1 MLFFMFNRN
10 LILTLLAVAAVALII
25 LIVKHRKKK
34 AAGSVLEDMKPSPKK
49 DLLIGLRDNAEV
61 FAEYY
66 EPLYIL
72 AKGNTGRKEWVA
84 ASWLNAVR
92 SLEGQD
98 AFKAAFNKKF
108 ASLAL
113 KTNNTKS
120 ARKAKKIDK
129 KQGKKCRKAAKKL
142 ISLLKKAGILR
153 DKTLTVIADETT
165 AEKYD
170 VIGNTSLNANEKYD
184 VFAPFWTLTTRR
196 KEKIEAATPVA
207 PVAAPAETPVA
218 APAET
223 PAAAPAEAPAENDV
237 TEAMPAAPA
246 APVKL
251 TGKEKK
257 KAKKQA
263 KKDKKAAKKA
273 KKKNKKNNEQF
284 NIIEN
289 TILLTKGAVR

>member
-10 LILTLLAVAAVALII
+10 LILTLLAVAAVVLII

-142 ISLLKKAGILR
+142 ISLLKKAGVLR

-196 KEKIEAATPVA
+196 KEKIEAAAPVA
-207 PVAAPAETPVA
+207 PAAAPAE
-218 APAET
+218 APAAT
-223 PAAAPAEAPAENDV
+223 PAEAPAENDV

>member
-34 AAGSVLEDMKPSPKK
+34 AAGSVLDDMKPSPKK

-66 EPLYIL
+66 EPLYKL

-108 ASLAL
+108 ASFAL

-153 DKTLTVIADETT
+153 DKTLTVVADETT

-196 KEKIEAATPVA
+196 KEKIEAAAPVA
-207 PVAAPAETPVA
+207 PAAAPVV
-218 APAET
+218 

-273 KKKNKKNNEQF
+273 NKKNKKNNEQF